1 MYRILDDS
9 HDNVVGISVD
19 GKLTKEDYDVLIP
32 FFENRIT
39 ESRRISL
46 LCDMTQFT
54 GMEVVAFWEDF
65 KFSIQH
71 LRDFNR
77 IAIVGDQRWLDWS
90 TTIMNPLVKTEF
102 RYFPLVQI
110 DKAWE
115 WVKSERI

>member
-9 HDNVVGISVD
+9 HDHVVGISVE

-39 ESRRISL
+39 EFGGMSL

-54 GMEVVAFWEDF
+54 GIEVSAFWEDF

-71 LRDFNR
+71 LRDFKR
-77 IAIVGDQRWLDWS
+77 IAIVGDQRWLDWY
-90 TTIMNPLVKTEF
+90 TTIMNPLLKTELY
-102 RYFPLVQI
+102 YFPLALI
-110 DKAWE
+110 NDAWE
-115 WVKSERI
+115 WVKSERV